1 MHGTPAHR
9 TWRHRARTTSAV
21 LAATAMGLAIVPT
34 LSTTAQAETTATAV
48 SVPGTFNS
56 EVGCSGDWAPHCAQ
70 AQLTARTDGSGAWSK
85 TLSLPAGSHAYKAA
99 LNNSWADNYGANG
112 QYYGANISLQV
123 PAGGKNVTFVYDP
136 VTHWIA
142 DDVNKKI
149 VTAGG
154 SFQSEIG
161 CAADWAPDCLKSWLQ
176 DIDGDG
182 IYTWS
187 TNAIPAGTHT
197 VKAAIG
203 QSWTES
209 YGQGG
214 SPTGADIGFTVP
226 ENGSNVDFRYNSTT
240 HVLTVQ
246 TEQPP
251 GPALDGTLGALYT
264 PTKTTFR
271 IWSPDSSQVSVTV
284 GGTTHTLQ
292 PADVNGYT
300 GVYQAVVPGNWK
312 NHAYQFRV
320 GNNTVRDPY
329 ARMVKPGS
337 TEGIVM
343 DVDAI
348 EPTGGWAPRP
358 AITKREDAVIYEM
371 NVRNFT
377 IDASSGVDSA
387 KRGKFA
393 GLTQTGTTSNG
404 AKTGIDHLKE
414 LGVTHVQLLPSY
426 DFNSTVPNWGYD
438 PLNYNVPEEQFSQFT
453 APEDRVR
460 EFQNMVNEYHKNGIR
475 VLMDVVYNHTA
486 SKDVFQNITGKYYH
500 ETQLSGTGNS
510 IDDGNPMVSRMILD
524 SLKYWVDTYNLDGF
538 RFDLI
543 GVHQYNNVDQWA
555 KYLQSTFPDRTLQ
568 IHGEPWSGG
577 VDDPLQAQKVRYGTT
592 PALAGGHVG
601 VFNGTYRDAIKGGTR
616 DQLLGYMGG
625 SSSNASS
632 IALGMRGSPLTTK
645 STSPLAD
652 PWAPAFAYDPEQ
664 TINYVSAHDDLN
676 IWDKI
681 TYSGVTGGPT
691 GRAGQMSRFA
701 AGMVLTSQGIPFFH
715 EGDEFLHS
723 KVVNGDYEA
732 AKNSY
737 ESGDNVNAI
746 QWSEKTANNA
756 TFRYYKDAIALRKN
770 TPALRLS
777 TWDAVNAQMAT
788 TTTTN
793 GSIVTSAISSNAATP
808 TSHDTVVVYNPT
820 SSASNITLPAGSWK
834 KVLGTNG
841 ATDSTST
848 SADPLAV
855 TVFKKS

>member
-1 MHGTPAHR
+1 MHGTPTRPTRHHR
-9 TWRHRARTTSAV
+9 TRTAPAL
-21 LAATAMGLAIVPT
+21 LAATAMGLALVPA
-34 LSTTAQAETTATAV
+34 LTTAAQAETTATAV
-48 SVPGTFNS
+48 SIPGTFNS
-56 EVGCSGDWAPHCAQ
+56 EIGCSGDWAPNCSQ

-85 TLSLPAGSHAYKAA
+85 TINIPAGSHSYKAA
-99 LNNSWADNYGANG
+99 LNNGWADNYGANA
-112 QYYGANISLQV
+112 QYYGANISLNI
-123 PAGGKNVTFVYDP
+123 PAGGKNVTFAYDP
-136 VTHWIA
+136 VTHWIT
-142 DDVNKKI
+142 DDVNHKI
-149 VTAGG
+149 VTAAG

-161 CAADWAPDCLKSWLQ
+161 CAADWAPNCLASWLK
-176 DIDGDG
+176 DTNGDG

-187 TNAIPAGTHT
+187 TTAIPAGTWN

-214 SPTGADIGFTVP
+214 STTGGDISFTVP
-226 ENGSNVDFRYNSTT
+226 QAGSAVDFSYNSTT
-240 HVLTVQ
+240 HVLNVQ

-251 GPALDGTLGALYT
+251 GPPLDGTLGALYT
-264 PTKTTFR
+264 PTETTFR

-284 GGTTHTLQ
+284 GGQAYPLK
-292 PADVNGYT
+292 PADVSGYT

-312 NHAYQFRV
+312 NQPYQFRI

-343 DVDAI
+343 DTESIA
-348 EPTGGWAPRP
+348 PAGGWAARP

-377 IDASSGVDSA
+377 IDPSSGVDA
-387 KRGKFA
+387 GKRGKFA
-393 GLTQTGTTSNG
+393 GLTQTGTTQGG

-460 EFQNMVNEYHKNGIR
+460 EFQTMVNEFHKNGIR
-475 VLMDVVYNHTA
+475 VIMDVVYNHTA

-510 IDDGNPMVSRMILD
+510 IDDSNPMVSRMIMD
-524 SLKYWVDTYNLDGF
+524 SLKYWVDTYNIDGF

-543 GVHQYNNVDQWA
+543 GVHQYKNVDQWA
-555 KYLQSTFPDRTLQ
+555 KYLQASFPDRTLQ

-577 VDDPLQAQKVRYGTT
+577 VDDPQQAQKVRYGTT
-592 PALAGGHVG
+592 PAIAGGHVG
-601 VFNGTYRDAIKGGTR
+601 VFNGTYRDAVKGGTR

-632 IALGMRGSPLTTK
+632 IALGMRGSPLATK
-645 STSPLAD
+645 STTPLAD
-652 PWAPAFAYDPEQ
+652 PWAAAFAYDPEQ
-664 TINYVSAHDDLN
+664 SINYVSAHDDLN

-691 GRAGQMSRFA
+691 GRAGQMNRFA
-701 AGMVLTSQGIPFFH
+701 TGMILTSQGIPFFH

-723 KVVNGDYEA
+723 KVVGGDYEA

-746 QWSEKTANNA
+746 QWGEKTANNA
-756 TFRYYKDAIALRKN
+756 IFRYYKDAIALRKN
-770 TPALRLS
+770 TPALRLDS
-777 TWDAVNAQMAT
+777 WDAVKNQMAT
-788 TTTTN
+788 TVN

-808 TSHDTVVVYNPT
+808 TTPDTVVVYNPT
-820 SSASNITLPAGSWK
+820 NSSTNVTLPAGTWK
-834 KVLGTNG
+834 KVLDTNG
-841 ATDSTST
+841 ATSSTST
-848 SADPLAV
+848 TADPLAV

>member
-1 MHGTPAHR
+1 MHGTPTRPSRRPRGR
-9 TWRHRARTTSAV
+9 TAPAL
-21 LAATAMGLAIVPT
+21 LAATAMGLALVPALT
-34 LSTTAQAETTATAV
+34 TTAQAETTATAV

-56 EVGCSGDWAPHCAQ
+56 EIGCSGDWAPNCGQ

-85 TLSLPAGSHAYKAA
+85 TINIPAGSHAYKAA
-99 LNNSWADNYGANG
+99 LNNSWADNYGANA
-112 QYYGANISLQV
+112 QYYGADIPLNI

-142 DDVNKKI
+142 DDVNHKI

-161 CAADWAPDCLKSWLQ
+161 CAADWAPNCLASWLK
-176 DIDGDG
+176 DTDGDG

-187 TNAIPAGTHT
+187 TTAIPAGTWA

-226 ENGSNVDFRYNSTT
+226 RTGSAVDFTYNSTT
-240 HVLTVQ
+240 HVLNVR

-251 GPALDGTLGALYT
+251 GPPLDGTLGALYT
-264 PTKTTFR
+264 PTETTFR

-284 GGTTHTLQ
+284 GGQSHPLQ
-292 PADVNGYT
+292 PADVSGYT

-312 NHAYQFRV
+312 NQPYQFRV

-329 ARMVKPGS
+329 ARMVKPGT

-343 DVDAI
+343 DTESITPV
-348 EPTGGWAPRP
+348 GGWAPRP
-358 AITKREDAVIYEM
+358 VITKREDAVIYEM
-371 NVRNFT
+371 NVRSFT
-377 IDASSGVDSA
+377 IDPSSGVDAA

-393 GLTQTGTTSNG
+393 GLTQTGTTHNG
-404 AKTGIDHLKE
+404 VKTGIDHLKE
-414 LGVTHVQLLPSY
+414 LGVTHVQLLPSF

-460 EFQNMVNEYHKNGIR
+460 EFQTMVNEFHKNGIR
-475 VLMDVVYNHTA
+475 VIMDVVYNHTA
-486 SKDVFQNITGKYYH
+486 NKDVFQNITGKYYH
-500 ETQLSGTGNS
+500 QTELSGTGNS
-510 IDDGNPMVSRMILD
+510 LDDGNPMVSRMIMD
-524 SLKYWVDTYNLDGF
+524 SLRYWVDTYNIDGF
-538 RFDLI
+538 RFDLL
-543 GVHQYNNVDQWA
+543 GVHQYKNVDQWA
-555 KYLQSTFPDRTLQ
+555 KYLQSSFPDRTLQ

-577 VDDPLQAQKVRYGTT
+577 VDDPQQAQKVRYGTT

-601 VFNGTYRDAIKGGTR
+601 VFNGAYRDAVKGGTR
-616 DQLLGYMGG
+616 DRILGYMGG
-625 SSSNASS
+625 SSSNASA

-645 STSPLAD
+645 STSPLPN
-652 PWAPAFAYDPEQ
+652 PWDPAFAYDPEQ

-681 TYSGVTGGPT
+681 TYSGVNGGTT
-691 GRAGQMSRFA
+691 GRAGQMNRFA

-737 ESGDNVNAI
+737 EAGDNVNAV
-746 QWSEKTANNA
+746 QWGEKTTNNA
-756 TFRYYKDAIALRKN
+756 TFRYYKDAITLRKN
-770 TPALRLS
+770 TPALRLG
-777 TWDAVNAQMAT
+777 TWDAVKAQMAT
-788 TTTTN
+788 SVN
-793 GSIVTSAISSNAATP
+793 GSVVTSAISSRADAP

-820 SSASNITLPAGSWK
+820 NSPVNVNLPAGTWK
-834 KVLGTNG
+834 KVLDTNG
-841 ATDSTST
+841 TTDSTST
-848 SADPLAV
+848 TADGLAV
-855 TVFKKS
+855 TVFKKP

>member
-1 MHGTPAHR
+1 MHGTPTR
-9 TWRHRARTTSAV
+9 PARRNKTRSVSAV
-21 LAATAMGLAIVPT
+21 LAATAMGLALVPA
-34 LSTTAQAETTATAV
+34 LTTAAQAETAATAV

-56 EVGCSGDWAPHCAQ
+56 EIGCAGDWSPDCAQ

-99 LNNSWADNYGANG
+99 INKSWAENYGAKA
-112 QYYGANISLQV
+112 QSYGANIPLQV

-136 VTHWIA
+136 VTHWIT
-142 DDVNKKI
+142 DDINSKI

-161 CAADWAPDCLKSWLQ
+161 CAADWAPDCLKSWLK

-182 IYTWS
+182 LYTWS
-187 TNAIPAGTHT
+187 TESIPAGSYT

-203 QSWTES
+203 QSWSES

-214 SPTGADIGFTVP
+214 SPTGADIAFTVP
-226 ENGSNVDFRYNSTT
+226 ETGSTVDFRYNATT
-240 HVLTVQ
+240 HVLSVQ
-246 TEQPP
+246 TEGPP
-251 GPALDGTLGALYT
+251 VPAQDGTLGALYT
-264 PTKTTFR
+264 PTATTFR
-271 IWSPDSSQVSVTV
+271 IWSPDNSQVSVTV
-284 GGTTHTLQ
+284 GGQSRTLQ

-300 GVYQAVVPGNWK
+300 DVYQAVVPGNWK
-312 NHAYQFRV
+312 NQPYQFRI

-329 ARMVKPGS
+329 ARMVKPGT

-343 DVDAI
+343 DVESI
-348 EPTGGWAPRP
+348 TPTGGWAPTP
-358 AITKREDAVIYEM
+358 PLIQREDAVIYEM

-393 GLTQTGTTSNG
+393 GLTQTGTTNNG

-438 PLNYNVPEEQFSQFT
+438 PLNYSVPEEQFSQFT

-486 SKDVFQNITGKYYH
+486 SKDVFQNISGKYYH

-510 IDDGNPMVSRMILD
+510 IDDGNPMVSRMIRD
-524 SLKYWVDTYNLDGF
+524 SLEYWTGTYNLDGF

-543 GVHQYNNVDQWA
+543 GVHQYKNVDQWA
-555 KYLQSTFPDRTLQ
+555 KHLQAAFPSRTLQ

-577 VDDPLQAQKVRYGTT
+577 VDDPQQAQKVRYGTT

-616 DQLLGYMGG
+616 DQTLGYMGG
-625 SSSNASS
+625 SSSNAAS
-632 IALGMRGSPLTTK
+632 IALGMRGSPLATK

-652 PWAPAFAYDPEQ
+652 PWAAAFAYDPEQ

-746 QWSEKTANNA
+746 QWGEKTTNA
-756 TFRYYKDAIALRKN
+756 AIFRYYKDAITLRKN
-770 TPALRLS
+770 TPALRLT

-788 TTTTN
+788 TIN
-793 GSIVTSAISSNAATP
+793 GSVVTSAISSNATAP

-820 SSASNITLPAGSWK
+820 NNTSTVSLPAGNWK

-848 SADPLAV
+848 TADALAV

>member
-1 MHGTPAHR
+1 MHGTPTR
-9 TWRHRARTTSAV
+9 PSRRNSARTAAAV
-21 LAATAMGLAIVPT
+21 LAATAMGLALVPA
-34 LSTTAQAETTATAV
+34 LTTSAQAETAATAV

-56 EVGCSGDWAPHCAQ
+56 EIGCAGDWSIDCAQ
-70 AQLTARTDGSGAWSK
+70 AQLTARIDGSGAWSK
-85 TLSLPAGSHAYKAA
+85 TFSLPAGSHAYKAA
-99 LNNSWADNYGANG
+99 INKSWAENYGAKA
-112 QYYGANISLQV
+112 QHFGANIPLQV

-136 VTHWIA
+136 VTHWIT
-142 DDVNKKI
+142 DDINSRI

-161 CAADWAPDCLKSWLQ
+161 CAADWAPDCLKSWLK

-182 IYTWS
+182 VYTWS
-187 TNAIPAGTHT
+187 TESIPAGTYT
-197 VKAAIG
+197 VKAAVG

-214 SPTGADIGFTVP
+214 SPAGADIAFTVP
-226 ENGSNVDFRYNSTT
+226 ETGSTVDFRYNSTT
-240 HVLTVQ
+240 HVLSVQ
-246 TEQPP
+246 TEEPP

-264 PTKTTFR
+264 PTETTFR
-271 IWSPDSSQVSVTV
+271 IWSPGSSQVSVTV
-284 GGTTHTLQ
+284 GGQSHTLQ
-292 PADVNGYT
+292 PADVSGYT
-300 GVYQAVVPGNWK
+300 DVYQAVVPGNWK
-312 NHAYQFRV
+312 NQAYQFRV

-329 ARMVKPGS
+329 ARMVKPGT

-343 DVDAI
+343 DI
-348 EPTGGWAPRP
+348 ESIQPTGGWAPTP
-358 AITKREDAVIYEM
+358 ALIKREDAVIYEM
-371 NVRNFT
+371 SVRNFT
-377 IDASSGVDSA
+377 IDASSGVDSS

-524 SLKYWVDTYNLDGF
+524 SLEYWIDTYNLDGF

-543 GVHQYNNVDQWA
+543 GVHQYKNVDQWA
-555 KYLQSTFPDRTLQ
+555 KYLQSTFPGRTLQ

-592 PALAGGHVG
+592 PAIAGGHVG

-632 IALGMRGSPLTTK
+632 IALGMRGSPLATK

-652 PWAPAFAYDPEQ
+652 PWAAAFAYDPEQ

-723 KVVNGDYEA
+723 KVVGGDYEA

-746 QWSEKTANNA
+746 QWGEKTANNA
-756 TFRYYKDAIALRKN
+756 IFQYYKDAIALRKN

-777 TWDAVNAQMAT
+777 TWDAVNTQMAT
-788 TTTTN
+788 TIN
-793 GSIVTSAISSNAATP
+793 GSIVTSAISSNAAAP

-820 SSASNITLPAGSWK
+820 NSATSVSLPAGNWK

-848 SADPLAV
+848 AADPLAV